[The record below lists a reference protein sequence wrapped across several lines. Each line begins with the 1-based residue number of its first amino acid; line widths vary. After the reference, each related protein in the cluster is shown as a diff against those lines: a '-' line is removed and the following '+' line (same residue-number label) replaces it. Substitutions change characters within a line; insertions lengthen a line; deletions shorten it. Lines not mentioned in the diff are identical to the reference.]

1 MILTSVLGFGG
12 AQLGIGVAA
21 GLATLAGGFVAL
33 RLGAHLPK
41 LVGFGCG
48 AVIGVALTD
57 LLPEALELG
66 GRTYS
71 PLTLTTLM
79 GAGFMAYVLIDRVA
93 ELLGERSAHLARH
106 LGPASLVLHSVMDGL
121 GIGVAFSVSPAAGLV
136 VAVAVLA
143 HDLLDGANTITLSFA
158 RDLGQTPMRRWLVL
172 DAAAPLVG
180 IGLSRMIKA
189 PPQALSPLLAVFAGM
204 FLYIG
209 ATQLLPRSRTGAVG
223 LSGAIATV
231 LGAAFVL
238 GAVLLSS
245 PA

>member
-1 MILTSVLGFGG
+1 MGLGG
-12 AQLGIGVAA
+12 AQLAIGAAA
-21 GLATLAGGFVAL
+21 GLATLAGGALAL
-33 RLGAHLPK
+33 RLGAFMPK

-48 AVIGVALTD
+48 AVIAVALTD

-71 PLTLTTLM
+71 PLVLTTLM
-79 GAGFMAYVLIDRVA
+79 GAGFMAYVLIDRAA
-93 ELLGERSAHLARH
+93 ELLGERSARLARH

-121 GIGVAFSVSPAAGLV
+121 GIGVAFSVSAAAGVV

-143 HDLLDGANTITLSFA
+143 HDLLDGANTITLGFA
-158 RDLGQTPMRRWLVL
+158 RNLGPAPMRRWLAL
-172 DAAAPLVG
+172 DAAAPLIG
-180 IGLSRMIKA
+180 IGLSRTIRTT
-189 PPQALSPLLAVFAGM
+189 PQVLSPLLAVFAGM
-204 FLYIG
+204 FLFIG
-209 ATQLLPRSRTGAVG
+209 TAQLLPRTRTSAVG